1 MLYCEKCHRAFEGDA
16 CPNCGGTRLRAP
28 MPGDECFLTEQNRV
42 WSGMLEDVL
51 RQQGVPFYVKRRL
64 GAAMTM
70 RAGTMLEGYRFYV
83 PYEALDRA
91 GEVVASLF
99 GGAEAEP

>member
-1 MLYCEKCHRAFEGDA
+1 MYCERCRLIFSGDICPACKSRNTRASKDDD
-16 CPNCGGTRLRAP
+16 L
-28 MPGDECFLTEQNRV
+28 CFLTEKGYP
-42 WSGMLEDVL
+42 WSDMLMDVL
-51 RQQGVPFYVKRRL
+51 RQKGVPFYVKRRL